1 MRRKY
6 GTLVH
11 FHCALLSK
19 KVRTGFLYAFTF
31 YATLYLNLIDVLLK
45 QVNLVGGG
53 TVSVSSLFFLGTAL
67 QI

>member
-6 GTLVH
+6 GTPVH
-11 FHCALLSK
+11 FHFALLSK

-31 YATLYLNLIDVLLK
+31 YATLYLSLIDILFK
-45 QVNLVGGG
+45 QVNPVGEG